1 MQSSLRRRILSAARN
16 GMKRRDRLS
25 WSLAA
30 LEPRLLLAGDAAAA
44 VATSV
49 DVVEVEAIHNSAGDD
64 QPQKG
69 VLLADHVESSH
80 SIVFVDSDV
89 ADSSLFSNVASGA
102 EVILMSADQDAISQI
117 TETLSTR
124 KNVASIHLVSH
135 GGSGQLKLSGQ
146 ILDASAINARADQLA
161 KWSFA
166 LAPGADILLYGCE
179 VGAGSGGE
187 ALLRSIANLTGADVA
202 ASIDLTGARAQGG
215 NWALEKTIGA
225 IESGLAFQ
233 ATVLG
238 RYQHTLPINTSLVNL
253 DRFSASDPIRLNAG
267 ASFTSDGRLQL
278 TSAAE
283 NQAGSAFYTTPVTV
297 TENPSFQTSFS
308 FEMSGGAGASGAD
321 GLAFVL
327 QNSPQ
332 AAAAVGGNAWQLGY
346 GGIVNSI
353 AIELDTWKNGSDQF
367 NDEIAVTLN
376 GDFRNQ
382 IAAAQSPINLN
393 SGSVGYAWIDY
404 DGATQTLSVFVSDTN
419 TKPAS
424 ASLTTQVDLSAIV
437 GDQFYAG
444 FTAGNYNAPN
454 AHQIHSWSME
464 IQDDDG
470 TSGVSTFNVEP
481 SQLSVGESA
490 GQVQLQIKRSG
501 DISQAASV
509 AYQSID
515 QSATAGSDYTAVS
528 GIATF
533 AANQAVVQVE
543 VSILDDLETE
553 SAESFIVSLSDPTD
567 GVLGTRSTTTVTIY
581 DNEQAMPSFPSFANG
596 DPINLNGGASI
607 QGGKLQ
613 LTSDATYQAGTA
625 FFNTPIAVHDSTSFQ
640 TSFAFEITGGA
651 GPNGADGFT
660 LVLQNSPQGSDA
672 LGQYGSGIGY
682 RGIGNSVVIEF
693 DTWKNGWDQFK
704 DEIAVTLNG
713 DTHNQI
719 AFAASPLDLNSGA
732 VGYAWVDYN
741 GENNT
746 LSVYVSSTNQKPA
759 TAVLT
764 TQVDLPNV
772 VGNQLYAG
780 FSASNYN
787 QPNAHRILSWAMTVD
802 GTAPEPPAGA
812 FVFENNQVTVN
823 ENAGQAILRI
833 RRTGDLSQAASIQY
847 QTQNQSATAGD
858 DYTAKSGIANFG
870 VDQSVVEI
878 AITILDDLDAELLES
893 FTVSLSNP
901 VGAELNSPQKATVTI
916 LDNEQSL
923 PSFASFG
930 SGDPINLNGG
940 ASIQGGKLQLT
951 SEATYQAG
959 TAFFNSPIAVHD
971 NTSFQTSFAFEITGG
986 AGPNG
991 ADGFTL
997 VLQNSPQ
1004 GSDALGQYGSGI
1016 GYRGIGN
1023 SVVIEFDTWK
1033 NGWDQFKDEIAVTL
1047 NGDTHNQIAFAASPL
1062 DLNSGAVGY
1071 AWVDYNGENN
1081 TLSVYVSSTNQKPAT
1096 AVLTTQVDL
1105 PNVVGNQLYAG
1116 FSASNYNQP
1125 NAHRILSWSMNLDQ
1139 PTDPANNGP
1148 ATFSLQTS
1156 QVTVSEAA
1164 GEAIV
1169 GVVRTGNATAAASI
1183 NYQTYDQTA
1192 IDGSDYLR
1200 TTGTLNFVS
1209 GQRYAEIRIP
1219 ILNDTLEERAETF
1232 SVSIDN
1238 PVDAEIGVP
1247 RTAIITLIDDEQPLP
1262 SFVNFDSQQFINVN
1276 GNATVTGGNLQLT
1289 SETANQRGSA
1299 YFSTPVSVTQDTSF
1313 QTSFTFQ
1320 MDGGAGAGG
1329 ADGIAFLLQ
1338 NSAAGLE
1345 ALGRGASG
1353 IGYDGIGNSIAI
1365 ELDTWKNGFDKYS
1378 DEIAIVVNGKIQN
1391 PLAQAPAPINLN
1403 LGGVYHAWVDYNGI
1417 SNVLAVYISET
1428 SDKPGLA
1435 VVKATVALDQV
1446 VGDQM
1451 YVGFSASD
1459 YDRPNRH
1466 AIKSWWLN
1474 LETPIADPPV
1484 LPSGEIRTQIV
1495 HSGLAQPT
1503 AIDWSADGRNLYVSE
1518 KAGVVK
1524 VFRDGQLVASP
1535 IIDISGMVNHYSDRG
1550 LLDVAVH
1557 PDLASSPYMYL
1568 LYTYDP
1574 PEVWDHVGDRYA
1586 GPDGLGNRAGRLM
1599 RITLDAGTNYTTMVA
1614 GSETILLGG
1623 ASTWANFNGFTNSVV
1638 DMAERPAGQNPD
1650 GSYIRDFINSDST
1663 THTIASL
1670 EFAPDGSLFVSIGDG
1685 ASYNQMDPRAVRVQ
1699 DIDSL
1704 SGKILRIDPITG
1716 QGLADNP
1723 FFSGDADANRSKVY
1737 QLGLRNPF
1745 RIAVDDAT
1753 GRLFIG
1759 DVGWTRWE
1767 EINTGDPGTNF
1778 GWPYYE
1784 GGQGYNIVTPGGY
1797 LDLPSGQAFL
1807 ANGAQADPAIIALSH
1822 AGDGINAIVM
1832 GDVIRGGDLGLLY
1845 EGDIIFNDLGQ
1856 GIVRRA
1862 SVNADGQVTEISVFT
1877 TGAQYVVDMRQGV
1890 DGEMYFVDL
1899 ADGQIGRWE
1908 LV

>member
-1 MQSSLRRRILSAARN
+1 MQSSLRRRIMSAARN

-80 SIVFVDSDV
+80 SIVFVDSEV

-746 LSVYVSSTNQKPA
+746 LSVYVSSTN
-759 TAVLT
+759 
-764 TQVDLPNV
+764 
-772 VGNQLYAG
+772 
-780 FSASNYN
+780 
-787 QPNAHRILSWAMTVD
+787 H
-802 GTAPEPPAGA
+802 
-812 FVFENNQVTVN
+812 
-823 ENAGQAILRI
+823 
-833 RRTGDLSQAASIQY
+833 
-847 QTQNQSATAGD
+847 
-858 DYTAKSGIANFG
+858 
-870 VDQSVVEI
+870 
-878 AITILDDLDAELLES
+878 
-893 FTVSLSNP
+893 
-901 VGAELNSPQKATVTI
+901 
-916 LDNEQSL
+916 
-923 PSFASFG
+923 
-930 SGDPINLNGG
+930 
-940 ASIQGGKLQLT
+940 
-951 SEATYQAG
+951 
-959 TAFFNSPIAVHD
+959 
-971 NTSFQTSFAFEITGG
+971 
-986 AGPNG
+986 
-991 ADGFTL
+991 
-997 VLQNSPQ
+997 
-1004 GSDALGQYGSGI
+1004 
-1016 GYRGIGN
+1016 
-1023 SVVIEFDTWK
+1023 
-1033 NGWDQFKDEIAVTL
+1033 
-1047 NGDTHNQIAFAASPL
+1047 
-1062 DLNSGAVGY
+1062 
-1071 AWVDYNGENN
+1071 
-1081 TLSVYVSSTNQKPAT
+1081 KPAT

-1807 ANGAQADPAIIALSH
+1807 ASGAQADPAIIALSH